1 MFEWGRYD
9 ITISSP
15 ATGSLLKPGA
25 RVNPKSCN
33 EDAMIKF
40 LGHEYHQIVNE
51 SQTIVN
57 NIYLPFSN
65 SMLDCHVTA

>member
-33 EDAMIKF
+33 EHAMVKF
-40 LGHEYHQIVNE
+40 LDHEYFDVNE
-51 SQTIVN
+51 SQTIVKDN
-57 NIYLPFSN
+57 YLPFSN